1 MLAASGRSGLEAEYL
16 RRFEDDL
23 HGLRVLTFSMLRLS
37 AGTVR
42 FAEHVS
48 VAVAPCVPVRHVD
61 AVELGDRADQ
71 RRG

>member
-37 AGTVR
+37 AMTISFHLNR
-42 FAEHVS
+42 FLWLS
-48 VAVAPCVPVRHVD
+48 RSSD
-61 AVELGDRADQ
+61 AGLPRKASGAR
-71 RRG
+71 